1 MKKPVVV
8 SLIVLFTV
16 CGFLCAEKTD
26 AGSAAKFPERPVT
39 AWVPWGAGGG
49 SDLVFRA
56 LGEAFVKHSGGQP
69 QLIKN
74 VPGAAGAV
82 GIVEYMRT
90 ARPDGYDVMT
100 WAGAQTIKTH
110 VSKVN
115 YSVADFK
122 PVIKV
127 ISNYTYILVQNK
139 SPFKTLKDFVDYA
152 KANPGKV
159 IMGHAGT
166 GGGAHLSC
174 ILFNAKAGIDVT
186 YVPFEGGG
194 PAAAGLLAG
203 QTMVSMN
210 IPPEG
215 LSNIE
220 AGQLRALAVLA
231 PKRLPQLPNIPTAKE
246 AGFDV
251 VYFQSRGVV
260 THKGTPDDIVAKLH
274 EIYRKALNEDSVK
287 KKMNDMITEITY
299 AGPAEY
305 GKELLDE
312 DKLFEKIIRE
322 HKIGD
327 KYKQ

>member
-1 MKKPVVV
+1 MKKSVVASVVV
-8 SLIVLFTV
+8 LLSV
-16 CGFLCAEKTD
+16 CGFLFAQGQAE
-26 AGSAAKFPERPVT
+26 ASAAKFPERPVT
-39 AWVPWGAGGG
+39 AHVPWGAGGG

-56 LGEAFVKHSGGQP
+56 LGEAFARYSGGQP

-82 GIVEYMRT
+82 GIVEYMRI

-139 SPFKTLKDFVDYA
+139 SPFQTLKDFVDYA

-159 IMGHAGT
+159 TMGHAGT

-174 ILFNAKAGIDVT
+174 ILFTAKAGINVS

-215 LSNIE
+215 LSNVE

-231 PKRLPQLPNIPTAKE
+231 PKRLPQLPNVPTARE

-260 THKGTPDDIVAKLH
+260 THKQTPEDIVARLH
-274 EIYRKALNEDSVK
+274 EIYKKSLEDGSVK
-287 KKMNDMITEITY
+287 KKMNDMLTEITY

-305 GKELLDE
+305 GKELLEE

-327 KYKQ
+327 KY

>member
-1 MKKPVVV
+1 MKKQVA
-8 SLIVLFTV
+8 VLV
-16 CGFLCAEKTD
+16 AGLVLACGFLFA
-26 AGSAAKFPERPVT
+26 AGIPEAAAATFPERPVT
-39 AWVPWGAGGG
+39 AHVPWGVGGG
-49 SDLVFRA
+49 SDLVFRT
-56 LGEAFVKHSGGQP
+56 LGGVFTKYSGGQP

-82 GIVEYMRT
+82 GIIEYMKL
-90 ARPDGYDVMT
+90 AKPDGYDVMT

-110 VSKVN
+110 VSKVP
-115 YSVADFK
+115 YSIADFK
-122 PVIKV
+122 PVIKA
-127 ISNYTYILVQNK
+127 ISNYTYILVQDK

-159 IMGHAGT
+159 TMGHAGT

-174 ILFNAKAGIDVT
+174 ILFTSKAGISVS
-186 YVPFEGGG
+186 YVPFGGGG

-215 LSNIE
+215 LSNVE

-231 PKRLPQLPNIPTAKE
+231 PKRLPQLPNVPTAKE
-246 AGFDV
+246 AGYDV
-251 VYFQSRGVV
+251 VYFQSRGIV
-260 THKGTPDDIVAKLH
+260 THKSTPDDIVARLH
-274 EIYRKALNEDSVK
+274 DIYKKTLEDDSVK
-287 KKMNDMITEITY
+287 KKMNDMVTEITY
-299 AGPAEY
+299 AGPAEF
-305 GKELLDE
+305 GKELLEE

-327 KYKQ
+327 KY